1 MSGTVADVIAQL
13 AQASTGLSSAAATA
27 LRAQQDAIEAH
38 QALTKAST
46 GTTAPA
52 VTNATA
58 EWKTA
63 ADKAGKVARLLLQA
77 AAHLNAY
84 SNVIA
89 PGSAPTEVSITG
101 PTGEEL
107 LADTTRRSEARQGA
121 GSFFNKMARKAEDV
135 QDTGKSMVK
144 AGQEAIR
151 IVGGPRGP
159 AGTQTSHTGTPSAV
173 VATHPVRIDPPE
185 AGGHILVLGLIAGIT
200 VNRTV
205 NVAREQI
212 ARYLKRERRPEPQ

>member
-13 AQASTGLSSAAATA
+13 TRASTGLSSAAATA
-27 LRAQQDAIEAH
+27 LRAQQEAVEAH
-38 QALTKAST
+38 QALTAASA
-46 GTTAPA
+46 GATAHA
-52 VTNATA
+52 VTNATT

-63 ADKAGKVARLLLQA
+63 ADKAAKVARLLMEA
-77 AAHLNAY
+77 VRHLNTYANRI
-84 SNVIA
+84 S
-89 PGSAPTEVSITG
+89 PGSAPAEATLTG

-107 LADTTRRSEARQGA
+107 LADTTRRSDARRGP
-121 GSFFNKMARKAEDV
+121 GSFLNRMARNAENV
-135 QDTGKSMVK
+135 QDTGKSLVT

-151 IVGGPRGP
+151 IGGGPRGT

-173 VATHPVRIDPPE
+173 VPTHPARIDPPE

-205 NVAREQI
+205 NVARRQI
-212 ARYLKRERRPEPQ
+212 ARYLKRDHERKTE